1 MAVGAGFRVL
11 LAQRRREWSTGGMTH
26 DLVIRAGTVIDG
38 TGTTERVADVGISG
52 DRIAEIAE
60 PATLRGLRTIDAD
73 GLVVTP
79 GFVDIHT
86 HYDAQIGWDPLVS
99 SSCWHGVTSIV
110 MGNCGMTF
118 APCRP
123 DDRAYLADCME
134 SVEDIPARSILDGL
148 AWDWQTYGEYLGS
161 LDRHDKGINVGGMVG
176 HSALRFWA
184 MGDRSLDG
192 DETPTDDELAEMA
205 GLHRLFDEAG
215 HLGQLVIGRGLV
227 PVERTVAH
235 RPESQRGVTDH
246 PADVDALVVAVQGPQ
261 VLAVGLPVPRE
272 AVQDRAGGDVLDRLH
287 AVGEVGAVIGP
298 TRRERHAAVAHHDRR
313 DAVPT
318 RGRDEGVPSDLRV
331 VVGMD
336 VDEPGRDDET
346 VGINRSEPSQRRGLG
361 DLGDPIAG
369 DPDVCD
375 SLRCSGAVDDRAGAN
390 DEIVGHPTS
399 RPLAPALRQQHA
411 ESGTHGHC
419 RRPGAPVLAEDDQI
433 VAVDDLVWGV
443 VGKIRRAA
451 PGRGP
456 QCRRPVPHQSL
467 RERLAIG
474 ADHLDRVVCVELPR
488 DVGDACR

>member
-1 MAVGAGFRVL
+1 MTAPTSPTAWSRSRTSPPARSWTASRGTGRPTASTWGPWTATTRASTSAGWSVTPRCDSGRWATVRSTGTRPRPMTSWPRWPASSKRRWRPARSDSRRRARCVTSRPTAATCRARSPTRASSERSSTCSPDKAAASSNAPPASTVTAHRSPGRVRSWRGWQSSPPAAGGELCHPRQLRTRPGLRWAVTVEAGGAFDDAAALSGEHVDERSELARVGKRARHVAAVGREVTQRA
-11 LAQRRREWSTGGMTH
+11 RRRES
-26 DLVIRAGTVIDG
+26 
-38 TGTTERVADVGISG
+38 ER
-52 DRIAEIAE
+52 
-60 PATLRGLRTIDAD
+60 
-73 GLVVTP
+73 
-79 GFVDIHT
+79 
-86 HYDAQIGWDPLVS
+86 
-99 SSCWHGVTSIV
+99 
-110 MGNCGMTF
+110 
-118 APCRP
+118 
-123 DDRAYLADCME
+123 
-134 SVEDIPARSILDGL
+134 
-148 AWDWQTYGEYLGS
+148 
-161 LDRHDKGINVGGMVG
+161 
-176 HSALRFWA
+176 
-184 MGDRSLDG
+184 
-192 DETPTDDELAEMA
+192 A

-419 RRPGAPVLAEDDQI
+419 RRPGAPVLAC
-433 VAVDDLVWGV
+433 L
-443 VGKIRRAA
+443 
-451 PGRGP
+451 
-456 QCRRPVPHQSL
+456 L
-467 RERLAIG
+467 Y
-474 ADHLDRVVCVELPR
+474 
-488 DVGDACR
+488 